1 MTPIS
6 NKLKKLAEGQKKI
19 GLEVRERTM
28 GYILAALG
36 FVVALAWNDAIKTFI
51 ETLFPLDKNS
61 LWAKF
66 IYALLVNL
74 IIVLATILLTR
85 KTEEQKIEN
94 IKK

>member
-61 LWAKF
+61 VWAKF
-66 IYALLVNL
+66 VYALIVTV
-74 IIVLATILLTR
+74 IIVVATIFLT
-85 KTEEQKIEN
+85 KKVEEEKAET
-94 IKK
+94 K

>member
-1 MTPIS
+1 MAPIS
-6 NKLKKLAEGQKKI
+6 SQFKKMAEKQKKV
-19 GLEVRERTM
+19 GLEVKERTM

-66 IYALLVNL
+66 IYALLVTL
-74 IIVLATILLTR
+74 IIVLATILLT
-85 KTEEQKIEN
+85 KKSEEEKVEM
-94 IKK
+94 K